1 MPRRSRL
8 LLALCFAGFVS
19 LGLPDGLLG
28 VAWPSIRA
36 SFDLPIDA
44 LGALLI
50 AWTAGFVLA
59 SSGIGRLLAR
69 VEVASLLAF
78 GFLSIATALIGYSWA
93 PRWGA
98 MVALAGLG
106 GLGAGVIDASLNAHV
121 AAQHG
126 ARALNWMHACWGLGA
141 ASGPA
146 LMTSLLA
153 AGHAWQIGYRAVGAW
168 QLAPAAGF
176 AATRALWPSASE
188 APAGAPPA
196 ELAHTLRLA
205 PAWLGISA
213 FFLYTGLEASAGAW
227 VYSLFTQARGVAAW
241 RAGTW
246 LSAYWA
252 CLTLGRLLFGW
263 IAGRTPV
270 AGWLRPCIV
279 GMAAGAGLVAFGGGA
294 ASGLG
299 LALLG
304 LCCGPIYPSLIATTR
319 GRVGDAH
326 AANAVGFQVAAAALG
341 QSLLPALL
349 GLLAARLGLEVVG
362 PALLALALAL
372 FGTHER
378 LARSGTG

>member
-1 MPRRSRL
+1 
-8 LLALCFAGFVS
+8 
-19 LGLPDGLLG
+19 
-28 VAWPSIRA
+28 
-36 SFDLPIDA
+36 
-44 LGALLI
+44 
-50 AWTAGFVLA
+50 
-59 SSGIGRLLAR
+59 
-69 VEVASLLAF
+69 
-78 GFLSIATALIGYSWA
+78 
-93 PRWGA
+93 
-98 MVALAGLG
+98 
-106 GLGAGVIDASLNAHV
+106 
-121 AAQHG
+121 
-126 ARALNWMHACWGLGA
+126 
-141 ASGPA
+141 
-146 LMTSLLA
+146 
-153 AGHAWQIGYRAVGAW
+153 
-168 QLAPAAGF
+168 
-176 AATRALWPSASE
+176 
-188 APAGAPPA
+188 
-196 ELAHTLRLA
+196 
-205 PAWLGISA
+205 
-213 FFLYTGLEASAGAW
+213 
-227 VYSLFTQARGVAAW
+227 VYSLFTQARGVAAC
-241 RAGTW
+241 RAGSW

-279 GMAAGAGLVAFGGGA
+279 GMAAGAGLIAFGGGV